1 MNITQ
6 SAMLFND
13 IEDLKRQIINLQHDV
28 TKILSYTSQIR
39 EVARHIS
46 VPITKDKLKDKFTEC
61 PVCMADVD
69 EIDEREGCC
78 QNCGQELYF
87 SDWSE

>member
-6 SAMLFND
+6 SAMIFND

-46 VPITKDKLKDKFTEC
+46 VPISTKDKEC
-61 PVCMADVD
+61 PLCMADVD
-69 EIDEREGCC
+69 EIDKKEGYC
-78 QNCGQELYF
+78 QNCGQELYWR
-87 SDWSE
+87 D

>member
-46 VPITKDKLKDKFTEC
+46 VPVSTKDKEC

-69 EIDEREGCC
+69 EIDKREGCC

-87 SDWSE
+87 RDWSE

>member
-46 VPITKDKLKDKFTEC
+46 VPILTKDKEC

-69 EIDEREGCC
+69 EIDKKEGCC

-87 SDWSE
+87 RDWSE

>member
-46 VPITKDKLKDKFTEC
+46 VPVSTKDKEC

-69 EIDEREGCC
+69 EIDKREGCC